1 MRATNND
8 RLIYIRELVQNL
20 TDCAV
25 DTLAGYEVEE
35 TICEEIA
42 EILYALSED
51 VDGEVSASGLS
62 RRVFYSH
69 GMPVYECKEGG
80 WWLNHPQRGHDASR
94 ALTEESEGGEW

>member
-1 MRATNND
+1 MSVTNND

-20 TDCAV
+20 TDCAM

-42 EILYALSED
+42 EILHALSED

-62 RRVFYSH
+62 RREFYSH
-69 GMPVYECKEGG
+69 GMPVYERKEGG
-80 WWLNHPQRGHDASR
+80 WWLNHPERGHSTGQASF
-94 ALTEESEGGEW
+94 EEADGGEW